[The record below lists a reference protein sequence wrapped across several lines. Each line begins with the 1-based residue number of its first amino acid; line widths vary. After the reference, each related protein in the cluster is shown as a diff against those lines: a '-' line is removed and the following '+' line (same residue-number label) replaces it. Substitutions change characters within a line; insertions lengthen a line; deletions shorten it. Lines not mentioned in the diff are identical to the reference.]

1 MFVQEIENLSTMMTP
16 CFFQK
21 WCRTSQMIHPVGL
34 EPLDERI
41 QDSQSLCEVHG
52 QQSFRE
58 PKSTTGTSKTNQPSI
73 GQFGWW
79 FTRHSSET
87 VCRFKLQHCD
97 TTQEQNFK
105 EFARSKVN
113 SKCLQRPNVATSNVA
128 SKTWWWFGSCNSI
141 AKDRVRRYQTFNA
154 CHFATAPGCLT
165 LAIGCALTG
174 GIRVCF
180 CCLFL
185 ARMKRVW
192 NWCNKR
198 INETWDMSD
207 HFSRFPSKH
216 KRFDAL
222 SLIGTGRGWTFVEE
236 KANSSCRSCNRF
248 LVEDDTWESIRG
260 NAALDITSTKIFGFI
275 LVHWPLCWL
284 LVWWTWH
291 HGINMHRFCLHLPT
305 NWFTGFQP

>member
-52 QQSFRE
+52 QQSFCE

-105 EFARSKVN
+105 EFARSKVK

-165 LAIGCALTG
+165 LAIGCALTR
-174 GIRVCF
+174 GIGV
-180 CCLFL
+180 CLFFFGKDE
-185 ARMKRVW
+185 RDMKPVQQKNQR
-192 NWCNKR
+192 
-198 INETWDMSD
+198 DMRHVGS
-207 HFSRFPSKH
+207 
-216 KRFDAL
+216 
-222 SLIGTGRGWTFVEE
+222 
-236 KANSSCRSCNRF
+236 
-248 LVEDDTWESIRG
+248 
-260 NAALDITSTKIFGFI
+260 
-275 LVHWPLCWL
+275 
-284 LVWWTWH
+284 
-291 HGINMHRFCLHLPT
+291 
-305 NWFTGFQP
+305 FQ